1 MNTPTTTLATNNMNT
16 HSTRHDAACA
26 SRCKPRRVLSIVTLL
41 GITILSAGSLVGC
54 DTTAAPFGGRRDP
67 VMNYPKISTTGSLAN
82 LIAFTEPTVTPA
94 TETTPLHVVTPCR
107 STQDG
112 ITRVQY
118 QYEWFDA
125 NGRPLDPSGWKYIVI
140 PARTQV
146 FLEGNALTSK
156 ATDWRLTVR
165 PAG

>member
-1 MNTPTTTLATNNMNT
+1 MNTTPKAANVSSNMHPKRHRNTLVV
-16 HSTRHDAACA
+16 RD
-26 SRCKPRRVLSIVTLL
+26 KPRRVLSVLALL
-41 GITILSAGSLVGC
+41 GITVVAAGQLVGC

-67 VMNYPKISTTGSLAN
+67 VMNYPKISTTGSLTN

-94 TETTPLHVVTPCR
+94 TESTPLHVVTPCR

-146 FLEGNALTSK
+146 FLEGNALSSK
-156 ATDWRLTVR
+156 AVDWRLTVR